1 MKKLIITLLA
11 LCLCLPLIPVPIGTT
26 QAAGTENT
34 DFQTKYDALPKGDTE
49 NLYIIN
55 SVNAE
60 VKKFPLPQESF
71 APWSSSTAALLNFPL
86 FLLHWDLSALN
97 SAGFFETTT
106 VLTVSGND
114 YVYSE
119 LLTAAGLT
127 MAKNEG
133 FSRQTLLASAF
144 SGWAASDSTENAY
157 LYNFF
162 NVRKWTDFE
171 TRGFSNSSFVTN
183 LEVVS
188 PKLVRDGKVS
198 YQASADY
205 YAHDGFVLISANMA
219 EFANKGETPYIY
231 VNCPDVNYNVTFE
244 YLDSTGAWASET
256 DSYESGTAA
265 SAILRPEFPSSPYAT
280 FSSWNKGLT
289 TVTAD
294 VVYKAVYT
302 YDQFLLTF
310 YNRDGTI
317 AKTERATYYKDFAG
331 YSYSL
336 PDYSVTEGNKKR
348 IFKHTGWTTDPET
361 TSTKVNFAGLKVS
374 QNLSLY
380 PLYEYSGYVEVDET
394 GAEIDTES
402 GLSKWWNAEWDIFG
416 AKLPIG
422 KITVIVAVILLLP
435 VILWLAPMVFNLI
448 KGLINGIKNLFSG
461 VRRRRS

>member
-11 LCLCLPLIPVPIGTT
+11 LCLCVPLIPVPIGAA

-34 DFQTKYDALPKGDTE
+34 DFQTKYDALPKGDAE

-55 SVNAE
+55 SVTSD
-60 VKKFPLPQESF
+60 VKKFPLPKESF
-71 APWSSSTAALLNFPL
+71 IPWGDSLAALSNYPL
-86 FLLHWDLSALN
+86 FVLHWDLSALN
-97 SAGFFETTT
+97 GAGFFDTSTKLTYSGSGYTYSDLVTT
-106 VLTVSGND
+106 S
-114 YVYSE
+114 
-119 LLTAAGLT
+119 GLT
-127 MAKNEG
+127 LAKNEG
-133 FSRQTLLASAF
+133 FTRQTLLTSAF

-162 NVRKWTDFE
+162 DVRKWTGFDV
-171 TRGFSNSSFVTN
+171 RGFSNSSFVTN

-188 PKLVRDGKVS
+188 PKLTRDGKIS

-244 YLDSTGAWASET
+244 YLDSTGAWTSET

-265 SAILRPEFPSSPYAT
+265 AGITRPALPSAPFAT

-336 PDYSVTEGNKKR
+336 ADYSVIEGNKKR

-374 QNLSLY
+374 ANMSLY
-380 PLYEYSGYVEVDET
+380 PLYEYSGFVEVDES
-394 GAEIDTES
+394 GAEIDSES
-402 GLSKWWNAEWDIFG
+402 WLSKWWNAEWDLLG

-422 KITVIVAVILLLP
+422 KITVIIAVILLLP
-435 VILWLAPMVFNLI
+435 VIMWLTPMVFNLI